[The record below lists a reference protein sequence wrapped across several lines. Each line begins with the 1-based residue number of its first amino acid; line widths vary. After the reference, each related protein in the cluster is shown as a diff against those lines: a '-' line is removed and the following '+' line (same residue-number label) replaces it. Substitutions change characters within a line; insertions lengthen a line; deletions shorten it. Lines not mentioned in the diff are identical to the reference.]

1 MDFAEAHWA
10 PSSTM
15 WPLDRDLA
23 MKKRAL
29 KSLQEPPE
37 RRLRF
42 HATDRLL
49 AFLDG
54 L

>member
-1 MDFAEAHWA
+1 MLLLNCDFATKEH
-10 PSSTM
+10 
-15 WPLDRDLA
+15 
-23 MKKRAL
+23 AL